1 MSNPKQN
8 LGTVKKLLIKN
19 KRELEEKLALMAK
32 EKFSDDQVQDPG
44 DQAISSTM
52 ELLRTSFQSTE
63 IKEYNRIVRA
73 LEKIEDGSYGICV
86 DCGNPISEKRLK
98 PFPNAERCL
107 VCQEEYEDKERMVK
121 LKK

>member
-8 LGTVKKLLIKN
+8 LGAVKKLLIKR

-32 EKFSDDQVQDPG
+32 EKFSDNQVQDPG

-73 LEKIEDGSYGICV
+73 LEKIEDGSYGTCV
-86 DCGNPISEKRLK
+86 DCGNPVSEKRLK
-98 PFPNAERCL
+98 SFPNAERCL
-107 VCQEEYEDKERMVK
+107 ICQEEYEDKTMAG
-121 LKK
+121 